1 MRYCS
6 KCLYPE
12 NAKPY
17 IIFDDEGVCSGCRT
31 SEQYDVANWIEREK
45 ILKDILSEY
54 KIKAEKNKSH
64 YDCII
69 PVSGGKDSHY
79 QAHLI
84 KNKYGLNPLFVTYNH
99 VFNAPLGLRNLTNIV
114 NKFNCDII
122 RFTTN
127 PESVRKISRY
137 MLKRCGDM
145 TWHYHSGILTFPI
158 QIAVKFKIPLII
170 WAENNF
176 YYNVGTFNPDDM
188 VEFSRKHRK
197 DFGLRGIEAEEM
209 VGKDG
214 IEWKDIAPFVYPGD
228 DEMESVGVR
237 GIYLSNFVL
246 WDDKKQAE
254 MMHQMYD
261 FQPAR
266 GPRERT
272 FNLYAKLDDY
282 HANGAHD
289 YLKFLKFG
297 YGRATDDASIM
308 IRKGRMTREEGIEL
322 VKKYDHARPRDLDIW
337 LRFVG
342 MSEKEFFNYVDS
354 LRDTSIWE
362 KAENGEWVMK
372 DSVVNHV
379 NDPNVDKVR
388 RSLINNEKDFIEGR
402 YPMED
407 PRWLLDYDGYVIM

>member
-6 KCLYPE
+6 RCVYPE

-17 IIFDDEGVCSGCRT
+17 IIFDDNGVCSGCKT
-31 SEQYDVANWIEREK
+31 SEQYDKVNWAEREK
-45 ILKDILSEY
+45 LLRDILTEY
-54 KIKAEKNKSH
+54 KIKAEKNRSH

-69 PVSGGKDSHY
+69 PVSGGKDSHF

-84 KNKYGLNPLFVTYNH
+84 KNVYGLNPLFVTYNH
-99 VFNAPLGLRNLTNIV
+99 VFNAPLGIRNLHNLIK
-114 NKFNCDII
+114 KFNCDLI
-122 RFTTN
+122 RFTSN
-127 PESVRKISRY
+127 PEAVRKISRY
-137 MLKRCGDM
+137 MLKRCGDL

-176 YYNVGTFNPDDM
+176 YYLVGTFNPDDM

-209 VGKDG
+209 IGHDG
-214 IEWKDIAPFVYPGD
+214 IEWKDIAPFVYPSD
-228 DEMESVGVR
+228 EEMESVGVR

-254 MMHQMYD
+254 MMHKMYD
-261 FQPAR
+261 FQPAKS
-266 GPRERT
+266 PRDRT

-308 IRKGRMTREEGIEL
+308 IRKGRITREEGIEL
-322 VKKYDHARPRDLDIW
+322 VKKYDNVRPRDLDTW

-342 MSEKEFFNYVDS
+342 MTEKEFFEYVDP
-354 LRDTSIWE
+354 LRDSAIWE
-362 KAENGEWVMK
+362 RNENGEWIMK
-372 DSVVNHV
+372 DSVVNHI

-388 RSLINNEKDFIEGR
+388 LPLREGEKEFIEGR
-402 YPMED
+402 YSMED
-407 PRWLLDYDGYVIM
+407 PRWLLDYDGYVIL